1 MLSPCRRTGVGRE
14 EEMTTWD
21 QRHTKELLDERPSLG
36 LVESNKQPKRG
47 LTTGS
52 TDELVIV
59 KTAMLA
65 RRAKGSRIL

>member
-1 MLSPCRRTGVGRE
+1 MLSPCRHTGVGRE

-47 LTTGS
+47 LTTSS
-52 TDELVIV
+52 TDELVIL

-65 RRAKGSRIL
+65 RRAKRSRIL